1 MKLINTLQ
9 ITQKKRYDREMGSS
23 EVMVEKFSRQQA
35 KTDSV
40 EEAGLRSLIDAEA
53 GKRAAWALLIMWALH
68 RKSPSHNLRPSTNWR
83 GTSRRLLEGV
93 GAYLAKERVSVA
105 KKQCNIPNGTQF
117 YIWQFCTESGVSPL
131 NSLPLNANLHAHLA
145 LVKILDWLNLQMV
158 SN

>member
-1 MKLINTLQ
+1 VKLINTLQ

-83 GTSRRLLEGV
+83 DTSRRLLEGV
-93 GAYLAKERVSVA
+93 GAYLAKETVSVA
-105 KKQCNIPNGTQF
+105 KKQCNIPKR
-117 YIWQFCTESGVSPL
+117 
-131 NSLPLNANLHAHLA
+131 NSVLHLA
-145 LVKILDWLNLQMV
+145 ILYGIWGISIKFTSSERQLACTF
-158 SN
+158 SSG